1 VTAKKSVAFKER
13 IDEAEAMNMSRRN
26 VLAAGGKAAMIAM
39 AGAPHASRAQS
50 PSAQTSPD
58 LIVHNAKVTTL
69 QRDGHEAQAFA
80 ARGEKIVA
88 VGGEAEIMGLLSANT
103 RIVDAGGRRVI
114 PGLNDSHFHL
124 VRGARDYNLE
134 LRWDGLESLQRGL
147 QMISEQS
154 IRTPKGQWVRV
165 VGGWSPYQFR
175 EKRMPTIAELNDAAP
190 DTPVYVLF
198 AYSEGLLNRTGV
210 AALGWTPDTKPP
222 EGGSL
227 EFVDGGAILRK
238 PAAAYTPIG
247 KLPALSAED
256 QVNSTQHF
264 LRELNRFG
272 LTSVIDAGGTN
283 LPYPDDYQ
291 ALARLATRPAFPI
304 RVSNLLFSQQ
314 PGTEREFYEK
324 LSVEEKRN
332 VNRAA
337 SRLNGYVFQ
346 GAGEVLVWSSADF
359 EDFMAA
365 RPELKPQMERELADV
380 TRLIARKQWPIRQ
393 HATYDQSISRILDV
407 FEPIFKETGY
417 QARWGIDHAETIT
430 PRNIARIKAMG
441 GGIAIQDRMAY
452 AGEFFAERYGPE
464 AAAHAPPIRQMLD
477 AGLAVGAGTD
487 ATRVASYNPW
497 ISLYWM
503 VTGKTVGGMQL
514 ASPENRLS
522 REEALRLYTVGSAW
536 FSGEEEVKGR
546 IAPGQYADF
555 AVLSAD
561 YMTVPAEQIRR
572 IESVLT
578 VTGGDI
584 VYSAAPFATF
594 APEPLPPVSPAW
606 SPVAAFGGYQR

>member
-1 VTAKKSVAFKER
+1 VK
-13 IDEAEAMNMSRRN
+13 ISRRN
-26 VLAAGGKAAMIAM
+26 LLAAGGGAAMIAM
-39 AGAPHASRAQS
+39 AGLARSSRAQS
-50 PSAQTSPD
+50 AVSGASPD

-69 QRDGHEAQAFA
+69 QDGRPEAQAFA
-80 ARGEKIVA
+80 VAGEKIVA
-88 VGGEAEIMGLLSANT
+88 VGDDAEIMALRATNT
-103 RIVDAGGRRVI
+103 RVIDAGGRRVV

-124 VRGARDYNLE
+124 VRGGRDYNLE
-134 LRWDGLESLQRGL
+134 LRWDGVGSLQRGL
-147 QMISEQS
+147 QMIRKQAM
-154 IRTPKGQWVRV
+154 RTPKGQWVRV

-190 DTPVYVLF
+190 GTPVYVLF
-198 AYSEGLLNRTGV
+198 AYSEGLLNRAGV

-222 EGGSL
+222 EGGSY

-256 QVNSTQHF
+256 QVDSTQHF
-264 LRELNRFG
+264 FRELNRFG

-291 ALARLATRPAFPI
+291 ALAKLATRPSFPV
-304 RVSNLLFSQQ
+304 RVSNLLFAQR

-324 LSVEEKRN
+324 LSAEEKLN

-337 SRLNGYVFQ
+337 SRLNGYVFD

-359 EDFMAA
+359 EDFMAP
-365 RPELKPQMERELADV
+365 RPDLKPQMERELAEV
-380 TRLIARKQWPIRQ
+380 TRFVAKKQWPIRQ
-393 HATYDQSISRILDV
+393 HATYDQSVSRILDV

-417 QARWGIDHAETIT
+417 RARWGIDHAETIS

-441 GGIAIQDRMAY
+441 GGIAIQNRTAF
-452 AGEFFAERYGPE
+452 AGEFFVERYGAE
-464 AAAHAPPIRQMLD
+464 AAKHAPPIRQMLN
-477 AGLAVGAGTD
+477 AGLTVGAGTD

-536 FSGEEEVKGR
+536 FSGEEDVKGR
-546 IAPGQYADF
+546 IAPGQFADF
-555 AVLSAD
+555 SILSAD
-561 YMTVPAEQIRR
+561 YLTVPEEEIRR

-578 VTGGDI
+578 VTGGDV
-584 VYSAAPFATF
+584 VYSAKPFTMF
-594 APEPLPPVSPAW
+594 APEALPPVSPAW
-606 SPVAAFGGYQR
+606 SPVAAFGGYQQ